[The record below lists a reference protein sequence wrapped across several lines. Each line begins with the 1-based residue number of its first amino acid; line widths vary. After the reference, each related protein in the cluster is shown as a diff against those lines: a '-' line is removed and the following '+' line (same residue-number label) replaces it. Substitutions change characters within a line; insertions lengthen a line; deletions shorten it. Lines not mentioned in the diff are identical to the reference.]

1 MNVDHPAL
9 AALLRSGSARPTTAL
24 AHRWLRGAPCLLLTA
39 VLWIGP
45 VHAQELPLPGFAELE
60 SAGATIGDIRISAQD
75 IFDLSDPKE
84 DKLLFRWANTLHIKT
99 RPEVIRRALLFKTG
113 DPVSA
118 RVIEETERLLRS
130 NRYLYEVQLRP
141 VAVHDG
147 VVDIEVVTRDT
158 WSLNAGASV
167 GRAGGTNSTS
177 ASVVEYNLF
186 GTGTALSVGRSSTV
200 DRSSSEFGFSMDRAF
215 GSWTSLAFSHAKNS
229 DGQRSS
235 ASIVRPFYALDT
247 RWTAGA
253 TATTD
258 DRIDAI
264 YDAGNI
270 VSQYRHRQSQGE
282 VFAGWSPGLVD
293 GWVHR
298 YTGGL
303 NFQDDRFGL
312 AAGLVAPATL
322 PASSKRAGP
331 FVRYSLI
338 EDRYDRALNRN
349 LVGRPEFFALGLHAT
364 VQLGWAST
372 AFGSSSNALLYSASV
387 SKGFEPAPEHTLMVA
402 GALKGTQ
409 GRRGNR
415 AQSVGAQAQ
424 YYLPQDKRWLFFASA
439 AGDWTFPAVAPD
451 PLLLGGDNGLR
462 GYPLRF
468 QSGARRALFTV
479 EERFYTDWYPWRLF
493 RVGGAA
499 FADVGRA
506 WGGVSANAG
515 HPGWLADVGFG
526 LRIVSVR
533 AAFSNVLH
541 LDIAF
546 PLNANGAVDK
556 VQLLV
561 KTKKSF

>member
-1 MNVDHPAL
+1 MTFKLLAL
-9 AALLRSGSARPTTAL
+9 SPGALT
-24 AHRWLRGAPCLLLTA
+24 RWRHSLPGLLLTA
-39 VLWIGP
+39 LLGIGP
-45 VHAQELPLPGFAELE
+45 VRAQERPLPGFAELE

-75 IFDLSDPKE
+75 IFDLNDPKE
-84 DKLLFRWANTLHIKT
+84 DKLLFRWANALHIKT
-99 RPEVIRRALLFKTG
+99 RPEIIRRALLFKTG
-113 DPVSA
+113 DPVSL

-130 NRYLYEVQLRP
+130 NRYLYDVQLRP
-141 VAVHDG
+141 VAVRDG
-147 VVDIEVVTRDT
+147 VVDIEVLTRDT
-158 WSLNAGASV
+158 WSLNAGASA
-167 GRAGGTNSTS
+167 GRAGGANSS
-177 ASVVEYNLF
+177 GASIVEYNLL
-186 GTGTALSVGRSSTV
+186 GTGTSLSVGRSNTV

-229 DGQRSS
+229 DGRRSS
-235 ASIVRPFYALDT
+235 ASIVRPFYALDA

-253 TATTD
+253 TASTD

-264 YDAGNI
+264 YDAGTI
-270 VSQYRHRQSQGE
+270 ASQYRHRQTQGE

-293 GWVHR
+293 GWVQR
-298 YTGGL
+298 YTGG
-303 NFQDDRFGL
+303 FSVQDDRFAL

-322 PASSKRAGP
+322 PASSKRVGP
-331 FVRYSLI
+331 FVRYNLI

-349 LVGRPEFFALGLHAT
+349 LVGRPEFFALGLNAA
-364 VQLGWAST
+364 VQLGWATTAMGST
-372 AFGSSSNALLYSASV
+372 RNALLYSASV
-387 SKGFEPAPEHTLMVA
+387 SKGFEPAPDHTVVVA
-402 GALKGTQ
+402 GSLNGIQ
-409 GRRGNR
+409 GRAGDRSR
-415 AQSVGAQAQ
+415 SVGAQAQ
-424 YYLPQDKRWLFFASA
+424 YYLQQSPRWLFFASA
-439 AGDWTFPAVAPD
+439 AGDWAAPAAAPD

-515 HPGWLADVGFG
+515 HDGWLADVGIG

-541 LDIAF
+541 VDLAF
-546 PLNANGAVDK
+546 PLNANGTVDK

-561 KTKKSF
+561 KSKKSF